1 MNIRKEIEKL
11 KKYTSNEEIHE
22 NTLIFKTVQH
32 EFAGAYIG
40 VMLNDIDDSRSF
52 EVYAYVKDKD
62 IIACPLL
69 FKKFTDIM
77 LATEYY
83 EKIVFLIE
91 NNETEYILN
100 RLKMGVW
107 EKKRPPKRPQNDTKN
122 HPKTTWNSHGKR
134 TLLLKWWC

>member
-83 EKIVFLIE
+83 KKIVFLIE

-100 RLKMGVW
+100 RLKMGV
-107 EKKRPPKRPQNDTKN
+107 
-122 HPKTTWNSHGKR
+122 
-134 TLLLKWWC
+134 